1 MTEAEQAIVALMLLE
16 AEKSKGQKYQGS
28 IPSLRQLT
36 TVQFGLDKFPGAF
49 ENAIEYLIE
58 RNFLKLHRF
67 QGVDDYASIDVSGPT
82 SGFLKSLL
90 PQYEKNTDS
99 FSFDEKNPQFPII
112 ATYLD
117 VGGSWLIEFARALG
131 QNDEVTTSVVNSA
144 AWTGLYVVSVE
155 NTVKI
160 QLLISEMKAEIET
173 LDLDNSAKS
182 NALAAIK
189 ALEAL
194 TEAPDPPWAL
204 IIRILQSPI
213 LANITAIAALI
224 VTMIKA

>member
-1 MTEAEQAIVALMLLE
+1 MLLE

-28 IPSLRQLT
+28 ISSLRQLT
-36 TVQFGLDKFPGAF
+36 SVQFGLDKFSGAF
-49 ENAIEYLIE
+49 ENALEYLIDQS
-58 RNFLKLHRF
+58 FLKLHRF
-67 QGVDDYASIDVSGPT
+67 QGVDDYVSIDVSG
-82 SGFLKSLL
+82 SASRFLKSLL
-90 PQYEKNTDS
+90 PQYEKNADD
-99 FSFDEKNPQFPII
+99 FSFEEKNPQFPII

-117 VGGSWLIEFARALG
+117 VGSPWILEFARALG
-131 QNDEVTTSVVNSA
+131 QNDDVRTSAVNSA

-155 NTVKI
+155 NTIKI

-204 IIRILQSPI
+204 IIKILQSPI

-224 VTMIKA
+224 VTMVKA

>member
-1 MTEAEQAIVALMLLE
+1 MLLE

-36 TVQFGLDKFPGAF
+36 TVQFGLDQFPGAF
-49 ENAIEYLIE
+49 ENALEYLIE
-58 RNFLKLHRF
+58 KNFLKLHRF
-67 QGVDDYASIDVSGPT
+67 QGVDDYVSIDLSG
-82 SGFLKSLL
+82 SASRFLKNLL

-99 FSFDEKNPQFPII
+99 FSFEEKNPRFPII

-117 VGGSWLIEFARALG
+117 VGGPWLIEFARALG
-131 QNDEVTTSVVNSA
+131 QNDDMKAGAVNSA

-155 NTVKI
+155 STAKI

-204 IIRILQSPI
+204 IIKILQSPI

-224 VTMIKA
+224 VTMVKS